1 MTLTSRTILCLLLM
15 TLTIPLI
22 SPNCSLPAVA
32 GQEAKWREAEPVRV
46 ISQSTADWGRILF
59 DDLNGTNTNG
69 LRIRS
74 VLGSGW
80 IAGFQDFDD
89 IMDVGSKIPWPDEV
103 YGQIVVRHGDM
114 VAFFKGLR
122 DFHPSE
128 IYADLILDVDVSQSQ
143 VYVWLMSGGNGTTTF
158 EITSLATGGT
168 IWRDI
173 IVGNGVTQQVRRVM
187 SPQGF
192 FHAGRSENFFVIAWL
207 SIAIIVVIL
216 LNFPVLELLRRGIRN
231 VKRNRKQRPRR

>member
-1 MTLTSRTILCLLLM
+1 LTSRSILCLVLLAV
-15 TLTIPLI
+15 TIPLI
-22 SPNCSLPAVA
+22 LPDTSLPAVS
-32 GQEAKWREAEPVRV
+32 GQAAIWREAEPVRV
-46 ISQSTADWGRILF
+46 LSESTADWGRILF
-59 DDLNGTNTNG
+59 DDMNGTNTNG

-80 IAGFQDFDD
+80 ISGFQDFDD
-89 IMDVGSKIPWPDEV
+89 ILDVGRKIAWPDQV

-114 VAFFKGLR
+114 VAFFKGLG

-128 IYADLILDVDVSQSQ
+128 IYADLVLDVDVSQPQ

-158 EITSLATGGT
+158 EINSLATGGT

-187 SPQGF
+187 SPQPF
-192 FHAGRSENFFVIAWL
+192 FRAGRSENSYVIAWL
-207 SIAIIVVIL
+207 SFAIIVVII
-216 LNFPVLELLRRGIRN
+216 LNFPVLEFVRRRLRRT
-231 VKRNRKQRPRR
+231 KRNGKEQQRR

>member
-1 MTLTSRTILCLLLM
+1 MTSRSILCLVLLAV
-15 TLTIPLI
+15 TIPLI
-22 SPNCSLPAVA
+22 LPDTSLPAVS
-32 GQEAKWREAEPVRV
+32 GQAAIWREAEPVRV
-46 ISQSTADWGRILF
+46 LSESTADWGRILF
-59 DDLNGTNTNG
+59 DDMNGTNTNG

-80 IAGFQDFDD
+80 ISGFQDFDD
-89 IMDVGSKIPWPDEV
+89 ILDVGRKIAWPDQV

-114 VAFFKGLR
+114 VAFFKGLG

-128 IYADLILDVDVSQSQ
+128 IYADLVLDVDVSQPQ

-158 EITSLATGGT
+158 EINSLATGGT

-187 SPQGF
+187 SPQPF
-192 FHAGRSENFFVIAWL
+192 FRAGRSENSYVIAWL
-207 SIAIIVVIL
+207 SFAIIVVII
-216 LNFPVLELLRRGIRN
+216 LNFPVLEFVRRRLRRT
-231 VKRNRKQRPRR
+231 KRNGKEQQRR